1 MDSAIEVIIYIVI
14 AVFIGIGKLVGNQQ
28 EKPNSPFPKKKKG
41 NSGELNDLFDLFK
54 EEVSEPLPVKEKR
67 FHEFKKEKKKKELKQ
82 VNIEIEQPPLRKVE
96 PAKIEKTEIKKKSNA
111 LNFIKSNPRSAFL
124 IKEILSTPKGLEN

>member
-1 MDSAIEVIIYIVI
+1 MDSAIEVIIYMVI
-14 AVFIGIGKLVGNQQ
+14 AAIIGIGKLIGSQK
-28 EKPNSPFPKKKKG
+28 EKADTPFPSKQNG

-54 EEVSEPLPVKEKR
+54 EEVSKPLPVKEER
-67 FHEFKKEKKKKELKQ
+67 FPKFKKEKKKKELIQ
-82 VNIEIEQPPLRKVE
+82 PVIEIEQPPLRNIE
-96 PAKIEKTEIKKKSNA
+96 PVKIEKTEIKKKSKA